1 MVFVHRHP
9 VLSITVIKTKE
20 KFLLAVSL
28 SSPLEAVYV
37 QRCMFLLPPGVAT
50 SCSVFASVSGRNKT
64 WWNTT
69 MVVHEPNRFS
79 ARNEIT
85 TRVCF

>member
-28 SSPLEAVYV
+28 SPHSKP
-37 QRCMFLLPPGVAT
+37 CMYNVVCFLLPPGVAT